1 VKVRNFDWQTV
12 ELRSTESLNINGGSY
27 LSLMSAMLEILGL
40 SDWYKTQVGLTV
52 PNSLKMSLRKLPG
65 SLQGPD

>member
-1 VKVRNFDWQTV
+1 MKVRNFDWQTV

-65 SLQGPD
+65 S

>member
-1 VKVRNFDWQTV
+1 MKVRNFDWQTV
-12 ELRSTESLNINGGSY
+12 EIRSTESLNINGGSY

-65 SLQGPD
+65 S